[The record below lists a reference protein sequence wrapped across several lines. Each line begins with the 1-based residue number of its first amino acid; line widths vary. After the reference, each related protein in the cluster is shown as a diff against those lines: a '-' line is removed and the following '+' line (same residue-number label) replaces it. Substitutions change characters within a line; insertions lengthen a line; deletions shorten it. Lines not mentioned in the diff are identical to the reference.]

1 MGGANGITNVFDIN
15 SYNRERLSEEALR
28 KNSDQVF
35 EDVGE
40 DGKSRQVK
48 PIKGQAQTRQPFGG
62 EMLVLKDPKEEQQL
76 DNGRL
81 KNFND
86 YEINKYMQK
95 NIKPIHLP
103 DMPTYMRAED
113 RDPGQSS
120 PRSQLEVHIIKSLI
134 VSYFDTVRK
143 SMNDMVPK
151 TIMAFL
157 VNKTKNLAQREL
169 VAAIYNDQVELKTLL
184 SEDNA
189 TMKKREQCKEM
200 VTTLRKSLEFLNEV
214 RDFYFESEPF

>member
-1 MGGANGITNVFDIN
+1 
-15 SYNRERLSEEALR
+15 
-28 KNSDQVF
+28 
-35 EDVGE
+35 
-40 DGKSRQVK
+40 
-48 PIKGQAQTRQPFGG
+48 
-62 EMLVLKDPKEEQQL
+62 
-76 DNGRL
+76 
-81 KNFND
+81 
-86 YEINKYMQK
+86 MQK

-151 TIMAFL
+151 TVMAFL

-169 VAAIYNDQVELKTLL
+169 VAAIYNDQVELKELL
-184 SEDNA
+184 AEDNA
-189 TMKKREQCKEM
+189 TMKKREACKEM

-214 RDFYFESEPF
+214 RDFYFEAEPF